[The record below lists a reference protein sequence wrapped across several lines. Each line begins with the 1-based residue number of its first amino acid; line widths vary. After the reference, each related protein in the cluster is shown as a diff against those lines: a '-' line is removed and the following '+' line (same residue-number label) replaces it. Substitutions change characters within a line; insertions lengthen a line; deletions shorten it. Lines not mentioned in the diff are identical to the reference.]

1 MARSGLCL
9 LVLLVALTAYQ
20 LAAGE
25 YYEHSGDGSG
35 MNVSNLS
42 NLSNSSDFLVPEF
55 AVSKLCIVLAF
66 PLSL

>member
-25 YYEHSGDGSG
+25 YNDHSGEGSG
-35 MNVSNLS
+35 MNVTNLS
-42 NLSNSSDFLVPEF
+42 NLSDFLVPEV